1 MMDMTRRY
9 RCPSCG
15 DIITE
20 EEYQDMIECEGHAW
34 CYCEYVVHDEE
45 RNPIYLRI
53 LNKYV
58 PIDDPTDCTPG
69 EMQAA
74 MLLDAIRNPGEYN
87 PHEDGNYIIRLAER
101 IEKERRSRWYI
112 K

>member
-1 MMDMTRRY
+1 MDMTRRY

-20 EEYQDMIECEGHAW
+20 EEY
-34 CYCEYVVHDEE
+34 
-45 RNPIYLRI
+45 
-53 LNKYV
+53 
-58 PIDDPTDCTPG
+58 PTDCTPG

-74 MLLDAIRNPGEYN
+74 MLLDAIRDPDEYN